1 MLQFNLRSILEIHC
15 SENRI
20 ISHKF
25 TKKLQLSEST
35 NFCLPQSQPAT
46 LIRAYIIKALIIL
59 FILVCHLIHRFPPKT
74 NAFYMHFFVQL

>member
-25 TKKLQLSEST
+25 TKKKLQLSEST

-46 LIRAYIIKALIIL
+46 LIHAYIIKALIIL
-59 FILVCHLIHRFPPKT
+59 FILCLSFKFNPP
-74 NAFYMHFFVQL
+74 FSS